1 MYETQRAENNWK
13 YMKCLHIKTL
23 FRLTL
28 IRLSLCLEEL
38 IGIFFFFF
46 SYFCFIVKLICE
58 LRHKFFFNLQLWQI
72 NYLRPL
78 ALFLRNLRSAA
89 DKFTQSAVCGKT
101 YTPHPFTITHYRNFL
116 VSHGL
121 TG

>member
-58 LRHKFFFNLQLWQI
+58 LQWQI

-101 YTPHPFTITHYRNFL
+101 YTPHPFTITHYRNSL